1 MLKYPS
7 NILPVSQCFYTSF
20 LLDIRKIKS
29 RLHETLHKTM
39 LVNNYH
45 VFTKEV
51 VSALVTS

>member
-45 VFTKEV
+45 VFTNEV